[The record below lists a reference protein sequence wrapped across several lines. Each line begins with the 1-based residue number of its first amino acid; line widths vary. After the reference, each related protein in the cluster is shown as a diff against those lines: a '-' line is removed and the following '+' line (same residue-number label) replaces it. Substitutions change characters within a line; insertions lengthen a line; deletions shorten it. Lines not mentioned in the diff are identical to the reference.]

1 MSRSMIQAAVTM
13 GQLQQKL
20 DTIGH
25 NLANSQTT
33 GYKSRQAEFSSLLF
47 QQIEN
52 LNHPANG
59 TGRLTPDGI
68 RIGSGARMG
77 AINSNMNA
85 GNIVTTDRMLDT
97 ALLRENYF
105 YQIQVTENNVTEIRY
120 TRDGAFYLSPINDNG
135 DLMLVTKDGH
145 PVLGANGPI
154 VIEPGFDSIQI
165 QDNGQIV
172 VSRNGQTETAGSLSV
187 VEITRPRILEAAG
200 NNMFRL
206 PDLAALGYAFGEIV
220 QAPANIDGML
230 KSGAL
235 EQSNVDIAEQMSELI
250 LTQRSYQFNAR
261 TISTSDQMMGLINQ
275 LRT

>member
-68 RIGSGARMG
+68 RIGSGARLG

-165 QDNGQIV
+165 QDNGQII

>member
-68 RIGSGARMG
+68 RIGSGARLG

-165 QDNGQIV
+165 QDNGQII
-172 VSRNGQTETAGSLSV
+172 VSRNGQTETAGSLAV
-187 VEITRPRILEAAG
+187 VEVTRPRILEAAG

>member
-165 QDNGQIV
+165 QNNGQIV

>member
-25 NLANSQTT
+25 NLANSQTI

-68 RIGSGARMG
+68 RIGSGARLG

-230 KSGAL
+230 KS
-235 EQSNVDIAEQMSELI
+235 IA
-250 LTQRSYQFNAR
+250 
-261 TISTSDQMMGLINQ
+261 
-275 LRT
+275 

>member
-68 RIGSGARMG
+68 RIGSGARLG

-165 QDNGQIV
+165 QNNGQII
-172 VSRNGQTETAGSLSV
+172 VSRNGQTDTADSLSV

>member
-172 VSRNGQTETAGSLSV
+172 VSRNGQTETAGSLAV

>member
-68 RIGSGARMG
+68 RIGSGARLG

-165 QDNGQIV
+165 QNNGQII
-172 VSRNGQTETAGSLSV
+172 VSRNGQTETAGSLAV
-187 VEITRPRILEAAG
+187 VEVTRPRILEAAG

>member
-1 MSRSMIQAAVTM
+1 
-13 GQLQQKL
+13 
-20 DTIGH
+20 
-25 NLANSQTT
+25 
-33 GYKSRQAEFSSLLF
+33 
-47 QQIEN
+47 
-52 LNHPANG
+52 
-59 TGRLTPDGI
+59 
-68 RIGSGARMG
+68 
-77 AINSNMNA
+77 
-85 GNIVTTDRMLDT
+85 
-97 ALLRENYF
+97 
-105 YQIQVTENNVTEIRY
+105 
-120 TRDGAFYLSPINDNG
+120 
-135 DLMLVTKDGH
+135 MLVTKDGH

-165 QDNGQIV
+165 QNNGQII

>member
-68 RIGSGARMG
+68 RIGSGARLG

-165 QDNGQIV
+165 QNNGQII

>member
-68 RIGSGARMG
+68 RIGSGARLG

-120 TRDGAFYLSPINDNG
+120 TRDGAFYLSPVNDNG

-165 QDNGQIV
+165 QDNGQII

>member
-68 RIGSGARMG
+68 RIGSGARLG

-165 QDNGQIV
+165 QNNGQII
-172 VSRNGQTETAGSLSV
+172 VSRNGQTETADSLSV

>member
-68 RIGSGARMG
+68 RIGSGARLG

>member
-68 RIGSGARMG
+68 RIGSGARLG

-165 QDNGQIV
+165 QNNGQIV

>member
-1 MSRSMIQAAVTM
+1 
-13 GQLQQKL
+13 
-20 DTIGH
+20 
-25 NLANSQTT
+25 
-33 GYKSRQAEFSSLLF
+33 
-47 QQIEN
+47 
-52 LNHPANG
+52 
-59 TGRLTPDGI
+59 
-68 RIGSGARMG
+68 
-77 AINSNMNA
+77 
-85 GNIVTTDRMLDT
+85 
-97 ALLRENYF
+97 
-105 YQIQVTENNVTEIRY
+105 
-120 TRDGAFYLSPINDNG
+120 
-135 DLMLVTKDGH
+135 MLVTKDGH

-165 QDNGQIV
+165 QDNGQII
-172 VSRNGQTETAGSLSV
+172 VSRNGQTETAGSLAV
-187 VEITRPRILEAAG
+187 VEVTRPRILEAAG
-200 NNMFRL
+200 NNTFRL